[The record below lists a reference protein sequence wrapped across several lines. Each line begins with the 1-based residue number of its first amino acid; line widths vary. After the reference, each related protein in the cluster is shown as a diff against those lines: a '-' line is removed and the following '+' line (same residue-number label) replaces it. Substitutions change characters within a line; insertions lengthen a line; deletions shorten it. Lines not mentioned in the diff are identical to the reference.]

1 MGRNTQIFTSIFLL
15 LLFSPQEILIQG
27 FEDSASRT
35 LKQEPGRAHEV
46 HCSRERSRAAWG
58 VIEEYLMPF
67 VEQEQYEIS
76 SKCRLHPDNDMFRD
90 QEQHKIHVDIN
101 EWRCGYCKK
110 SFRAEKFLDQHFDNR
125 HNNLLNVMSVDHNVY
140 GWSTM
145 DLPEINFIFSSTVS
159 NVFQFCDGITR
170 LMKIRKSIMC
180 SSKFEVTLIEL
191 FTRYCCIS
199 HGKCLADL
207 CGALHCDFVMN
218 SKSSRSKCNP
228 AAVAKNRHLCESLA
242 NSCFP
247 INQGSSA
254 SRLHELF
261 LRQFCDAHK
270 CPGKSKPFPKGGR
283 KQTSVFYLAISILT
297 LMLLPIFYLIVYLY
311 QREMRGGTQELKR
324 IPRIERKTKPS

>member
-1 MGRNTQIFTSIFLL
+1 MGRNTQILTSIFLL
-15 LLFSPQEILIQG
+15 LLLSPQEILIQG
-27 FEDSASRT
+27 FEDSAART
-35 LKQEPGRAHEV
+35 LKQEPGQAHEV
-46 HCSRERSRAAWG
+46 HCSRERSRTAWDI
-58 VIEEYLMPF
+58 IEEYLMPF

-76 SKCRLHPDNDMFRD
+76 SKCRLHPNNDMFRD

-101 EWRCGYCKK
+101 EWQCGYCKK

-125 HNNLLNVMSVDHNVY
+125 HNNLLNVSR
-140 GWSTM
+140 S
-145 DLPEINFIFSSTVS
+145 
-159 NVFQFCDGITR
+159 
-170 LMKIRKSIMC
+170 
-180 SSKFEVTLIEL
+180 
-191 FTRYCCIS
+191 
-199 HGKCLADL
+199 KCLADL
-207 CGALHCDFVMN
+207 CGALHCDFMMN

-247 INQGSSA
+247 INQGPSA

-261 LRQFCDAHK
+261 LRQFCDSHK

-324 IPRIERKTKPS
+324 IPQVGRKTKPS